1 MGCLCPGH
9 RYCREEM
16 LKASSCI
23 WKVRSCPC
31 QTSVLWN
38 TSSFSQ
44 LLGLLTTHW
53 VSTVSAGQCP
63 QGLMEGEVE
72 AGLCLEGLLSGLV
85 LQASH
90 QPQSRPPAEQTA
102 FPVLRGHYRRPAS
115 GSLCTRRL
123 PDPFPPCLP
132 AVCGHQ
138 LAREWT
144 ARPLHTG
151 KPETLLT
158 QSIGKQLLLSLAI
171 GSGMRDSSIQS
182 WHRHRRGLY
191 PVPVPTCYCL
201 KWQEIFYAFVVNFSA
216 NSPTTLKI

>member
-1 MGCLCPGH
+1 
-9 RYCREEM
+9 
-16 LKASSCI
+16 
-23 WKVRSCPC
+23 
-31 QTSVLWN
+31 
-38 TSSFSQ
+38 
-44 LLGLLTTHW
+44 
-53 VSTVSAGQCP
+53 
-63 QGLMEGEVE
+63 MEGEVE
-72 AGLCLEGLLSGLV
+72 AGLCLEGLLWPSF
-85 LQASH
+85 ASV
-90 QPQSRPPAEQTA
+90 PSAPIMSSCGTA

-138 LAREWT
+138 LARELT

-216 NSPTTLKI
+216 NSPTTLKIKKKKKGLGKLL